1 MVAWRCIKCYICTE
15 PLTPPPPNPRM
26 HFFLYKMTTIAPP
39 TQNTLLDRTKLWL
52 YKLDTSLS
60 CIRRKKYVWRL
71 TLPHNLEVFV
81 HRLVLIK
88 EQSKH
93 INPNDDNNVN
103 STWLYV
109 LDWSLAHQFSF
120 RTGDNTRQYAV
131 RDAPPLPLTRSGGTN
146 SDDGL
151 HTNIADFSSI
161 NCQSG

>member
-26 HFFLYKMTTIAPP
+26 HFFLYKMTKIAPP

-109 LDWSLAHQFSF
+109 LDWSLAQQFSF

-131 RDAPPLPLTRSGGTN
+131 RDPPPLPLTRSGGQTVTI
-146 SDDGL
+146 DCIQIL
-151 HTNIADFSSI
+151 QIFLA
-161 NCQSG
+161 

>member
-1 MVAWRCIKCYICTE
+1 MIGWICIKCYICTE
-15 PLTPPPPNPRM
+15 PLTPPPPRSA
-26 HFFLYKMTTIAPP
+26 HAFFSP

-120 RTGDNTRQYAV
+120 RTGDNTRQLWYAV
-131 RDAPPLPLTRSGGTN
+131 RDPPPPR
-146 SDDGL
+146 
-151 HTNIADFSSI
+151 
-161 NCQSG
+161 